1 MHVSFYS
8 CTQTH
13 VMHVLVDNG
22 SQLKAS
28 EGKGGVGGGGGS
40 RRSHLLKGFDRS
52 KTLDSDSHQL
62 ITSTGTKH
70 QYIR

>member
-28 EGKGGVGGGGGS
+28 EGKGGVGGGGGGGVEEVTYS
-40 RRSHLLKGFDRS
+40 RG
-52 KTLDSDSHQL
+52 
-62 ITSTGTKH
+62 STVVRLW
-70 QYIR
+70 IRTVTN